1 MNAPITEVR
10 ARQLGEVRNILY
22 RSWPDRRDYS
32 FTFALIGTG
41 WRVYINNSPDYGSR
55 ASSSVASHRL
65 DIGVRPYI
73 CWSPAGQGHAVPIA
87 TLSEAQGVAALWAD
101 CTENYI
107 ATGRFEPAPGRPQVQ
122 DRSVLNGFTAAQA
135 IRPQQAPPPLAVAPA
150 SQTANRSS
158 RWTEIRNRL
167 FN

>member
-1 MNAPITEVR
+1 MTEPVTEAR
-10 ARQLGEVRNILY
+10 ARQLGEFRNVLY
-22 RSWPDRRDYS
+22 RSWPNRRDYS
-32 FTFALIGTG
+32 FTFTLVNAG

-55 ASSSVASHRL
+55 ASGSVASHRL
-65 DIGVRPYI
+65 DIGTQPFI
-73 CWSPAGQGHAVPIA
+73 CWSPNGDGHAAPIA

-101 CTENYI
+101 CTENYV

-122 DRSVLNGFTAAQA
+122 DRSVLNGFAATQA
-135 IRPQQAPPPLAVAPA
+135 IRPQQPQPPRDVTPA
-150 SQTANRSS
+150 SPTANRSS